1 MILKKGEQRIVVLNS
16 VFSNMPFT
24 PAHPAILLLLKPF
37 KKLQLSWTALFI
49 GSIIPDFEYFIWMS
63 PSAYVSHSI
72 LGIFIF
78 NLPMTFMMA
87 FVWHQLLYPVI
98 TPRIIFF
105 HQRIQLEEHPAFI
118 EWMKK
123 NWLVFILSATIG
135 IITHLIWDS
144 FSHAN
149 GYLVHRVPFLLEFI
163 QIGNFPVRACY
174 VMWYISTL
182 IGMTSMV
189 LWYVNIPK
197 LFSIST
203 WRIFFAGN
211 SYWGKILFTAG
222 LIGTTRIY
230 FGLGWNWARHLIMI
244 AIGSLFYAV
253 ILVSWLEI
261 RKSNQE

>member
-1 MILKKGEQRIVVLNS
+1 MIRKREERRIAVPNS
-16 VFSNMPFT
+16 VYSDMPFT

-78 NLPMTFMMA
+78 NLPMTFIMA

-98 TPRIIFF
+98 TPRIKFF
-105 HQRIQLEEHPAFI
+105 HQRIHLEEHSAFI
-118 EWMKK
+118 EWFKN
-123 NWLVFILSATIG
+123 NWLVFLLSATIG
-135 IITHLIWDS
+135 IVTHLGWDS

-149 GYLVHRVPFLLEFI
+149 GYLVHRIPFLLEFT
-163 QIGNFPVRACY
+163 QIGNFPVRTCY
-174 VMWYISTL
+174 VIWYISTL

-189 LWYVNIPK
+189 LWYVNLRK

-203 WRIFFAGN
+203 WRIFFAGD

-222 LIGTTRIY
+222 LIGTSRIY
-230 FGLGWNWARHLIMI
+230 FGLGWNWARHLVMI

-253 ILVSWLEI
+253 IIVSWLEI
-261 RKSNQE
+261 RKSKQV

>member
-1 MILKKGEQRIVVLNS
+1 MKLKKDEQKTVEPNS

-37 KKLQLSWTALFI
+37 KKLQLSWTAMFI

-63 PSAYVSHSI
+63 PSAYVSHTI

-78 NLPMTFMMA
+78 NLPMTFIIA
-87 FVWHQLLYPVI
+87 FVWHQLLYPI
-98 TPRIIFF
+98 IIPRIIFF
-105 HQRIQLEEHPAFI
+105 HQRIQLEERPAFI
-118 EWMKK
+118 EWMKN
-123 NWLVFILSATIG
+123 NWRVFILSATVG
-135 IITHLIWDS
+135 IITHLLWDS

-163 QIGNFPVRACY
+163 QLGNFSVRACY
-174 VMWYISTL
+174 VMWYISTI
-182 IGMTSMV
+182 IGMTTMV
-189 LWYVNIPK
+189 LWYVNIRK
-197 LFSIST
+197 LFSLST

-244 AIGSLFYAV
+244 VIGSLFYAV